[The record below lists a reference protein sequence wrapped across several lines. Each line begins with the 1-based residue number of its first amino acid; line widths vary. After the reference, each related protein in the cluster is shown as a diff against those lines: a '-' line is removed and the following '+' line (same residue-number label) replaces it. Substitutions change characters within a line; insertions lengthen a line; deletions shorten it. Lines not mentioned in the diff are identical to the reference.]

1 MNYYTITK
9 IERKKPHRGEGKW
22 LYHTS
27 RGVLYLRDEDV
38 NVVSKVDHKLAE
50 FVNAGNPIVKHLVT
64 ENFRIIEAANVCV
77 DVVPYR
83 NGQVYLIER
92 KDGRGT
98 AIPGGFIDEGETPMQ
113 AAVRELGE
121 ETEAEVDQY
130 ELYSLGDF
138 VNGVDPREINTW
150 TFPFTVRIHDG
161 VMLGYGDDA
170 IGGQWYD
177 LDSLKG
183 MKLAFSHHKEII
195 ELAKYYHA
203 KGVKGD

>member
-1 MNYYTITK
+1 MNCYTITK
-9 IERKKPHRGEGKW
+9 IEHKKPDRGEGKW
-22 LYHTS
+22 FYHTS
-27 RGVLYLRDEDV
+27 RGVLYLPNK
-38 NVVSKVDHKLAE
+38 NVGRVSRVDDNLAN
-50 FVNAGNPIVKHLVT
+50 FVNAGNPIIKHLVT

-83 NGQVYLIER
+83 NGEIYLIER

-138 VNGVDPREINTW
+138 VEGVDPREVNTW
-150 TFPFTVRIHDG
+150 TFPFLAKVHDG
-161 VMLGYGDDA
+161 VILGFGDDA
-170 IGGQWYD
+170 IGGQWHPVA
-177 LDSLKG
+177 SVEN
-183 MKLAFSHHKEII
+183 MTLAFPHHKEII
-195 ELAKYYHA
+195 QLAIDQCQTTK
-203 KGVKGD
+203 